1 MVFLKRETHLSCVG
15 GSFVVRFFF
24 FLCDDKNEDDSES
37 GQSTV

>member
-24 FLCDDKNEDDSES
+24 LCDDKNEDDSES